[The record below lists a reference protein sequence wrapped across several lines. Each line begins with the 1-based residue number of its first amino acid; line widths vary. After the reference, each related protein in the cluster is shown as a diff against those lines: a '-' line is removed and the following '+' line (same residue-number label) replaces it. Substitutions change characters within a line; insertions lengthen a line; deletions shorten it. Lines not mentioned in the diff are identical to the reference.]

1 MLDFFEL
8 LLKNKFI
15 SNIWRYVLE
24 MIDQNISD
32 DLLDKQ
38 QLMNLFTI
46 YFSLIDDGNTTISL
60 DEKVLKSKW
69 QKKIEAVSE
78 MLMQH
83 EEIDLSQIDQ
93 IKQMSNIC
101 IDQQYLS
108 KINEDDLSSVVG
120 SNKIFVVS
128 NQWLYLRKYDSAKR
142 KIAKAIE
149 GLFTKEYN
157 NSIDFD
163 YRKCT
168 KDDFGL
174 SEKQEEVVKKGIN
187 KNLIITGGPGTGKT
201 TCVLF
206 LLIAL
211 LENSDKN
218 YNIYLVAPSGKA
230 ASRMKESISS
240 TLDCVSEKYKEQNR
254 KLFSIIDNLQQFTI
268 HRLLEVDSK
277 TSRFN
282 YNEKHQF
289 SSNSIFIIDE
299 ASMIDICLFSSL
311 LESIQDDSRVFIM
324 GDKNQLPSVESGA
337 VFSALL
343 DSKMLIKNGN
353 IIELDESRRF
363 SKDTEIYALASAI
376 NKGEQLV
383 MAKDK
388 WQDYKQFKIEKTD
401 RKKCPIF
408 YYQYYNSVSENKEI
422 INYIC
427 NIWANEYYRE
437 IVKKAT
443 GIKLDDKKRL
453 DELYEMSLQ
462 GKILSAENLGYCGA
476 RSINN
481 FIKNMCVDKSV
492 STDVLYQ
499 YPGQI
504 MMINTN
510 NKVLD
515 LYNGDNGIIVT
526 LENSSI
532 AYFMVK
538 KSSLI
543 QTEDGYKEN
552 RIFKIGEYLFYP
564 LRLISQD
571 EIDLAYAI
579 TIHKSQG
586 SDYNNILVVLPNR
599 IGHPLLNRQIIYTAI
614 TRTKGNTYILA
625 NQELL
630 QKGCDNR
637 LIRDCNIFQ

>member
-38 QLMNLFTI
+38 QLINLFTI

-108 KINEDDLSSVVG
+108 KINEDYLSSVVG

-142 KIAKAIE
+142 KIAKAIDK
-149 GLFTKEYN
+149 LFTKEYN

-163 YRKCT
+163 YQKCT

-174 SEKQEEVVKKGIN
+174 SKKQEEVVKKGIN

-408 YYQYYNSVSENKEI
+408 YYQYVNNVSENKEI

-437 IVKKAT
+437 LVKKAT
-443 GIKLDDKKRL
+443 SINLDDKERL

-481 FIKNMCVDKSV
+481 FIKNICIDKSV